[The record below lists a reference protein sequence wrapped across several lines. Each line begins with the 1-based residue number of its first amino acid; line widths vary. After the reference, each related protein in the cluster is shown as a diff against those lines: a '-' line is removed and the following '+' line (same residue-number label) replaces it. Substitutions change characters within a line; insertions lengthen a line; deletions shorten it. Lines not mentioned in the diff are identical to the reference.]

1 MKANEVILGKNLR
14 TFVMELLEKQD
25 KFPKLIDYLI
35 SLWTVLEKHKETKQ
49 VDFGL
54 IAQILEEAFET
65 PPKKINWDLERDYAK
80 RIKNS
85 KDLPYYE
92 IVTRKLREQLIELHS
107 FRGFFKKPDPQWMN
121 LDVASYLERGTID
134 YESDDEVFEVDWSEL
149 NSIIHE
155 GKYNE

>member
-1 MKANEVILGKNLR
+1 
-14 TFVMELLEKQD
+14 MELLAKQD
-25 KFPKLIDYLI
+25 KFPKLIDYLT
-35 SLWTVLEKHKETKQ
+35 SLLAVLEKHKETKQ
-49 VDFGL
+49 VDFEL

-65 PPKKINWDLERDYAK
+65 PPKKINWDLERDYAE

-107 FRGFFKKPDPQWMN
+107 FEGFFKKPDPQWMN
-121 LDVASYLERGTID
+121 LDVVYYLERGTVE
-134 YESDDEVFEVDWSEL
+134 YEYDDEIYQVDWTAL

-155 GKYNE
+155 GKYNK